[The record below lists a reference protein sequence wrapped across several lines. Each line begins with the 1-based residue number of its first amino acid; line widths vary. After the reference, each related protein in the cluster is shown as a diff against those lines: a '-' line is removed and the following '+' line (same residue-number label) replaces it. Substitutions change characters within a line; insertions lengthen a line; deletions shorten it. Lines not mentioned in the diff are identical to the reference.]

1 MSLKSLVDDLHKEG
15 RRDRDTSRSAAQQL
29 GDKGDA
35 SVLKDLEWARD
46 NHKDK
51 ETQSLAGDAIKKI
64 NKRQSSDSSSSQPAW
79 GQPGQSSQS
88 GQYEITE
95 ATEVAKASEDALLL
109 TLEETQAGSINRDG
123 TPVKDEETGKMKVDA
138 KGVLKAKNTGE
149 EDRIWDIDIRI
160 ADKGLSGLD
169 QENYHVNELDP
180 QEEWTQE
187 YDITDLPESLPLK
200 FSETINTVGTEEP
213 SSILVFGQTME
224 TTLSY
229 EVSAE
234 KKIIDIDFA
243 KDFPEHFSEAQVV
256 SASHGQANIEAGK
269 LTWQI
274 PELDENQTATL
285 QINCKIK
292 VEDTTPKRSGEGTV
306 KFTSKVEGAFSSL
319 NVDGADGLVR
329 NFSYVESD
337 EIEDQP
343 DNWNCK
349 LVLENPSEF
358 PIELRDVLIKKGE
371 YIFVSEEYEATDAV
385 LVQSK
390 GTWESKQ
397 FTLFSEEIP
406 AFEKNITFTVKPE
419 IMYLAKSDLAILD
432 TEMRVA
438 NLRAT
443 KQYGVE
449 TIPSFR
455 QTAVPTTIE
464 FSNIGS
470 LGFSSVTIK
479 DVVPPKFSTEAE
491 DTFKLFINDEEV
503 ATSDY
508 EITYDTGATVKV
520 PEDAEVPEKETGTFD
535 DSSNPER
542 TLVMKI
548 NKLIEPDQTVKLEYT
563 PMVMLPEP
571 DRKFSGQ
578 AEIIAELAEPGPPLD
593 IFVSD
598 WLSGQLVTVVHSR
611 KAIRRGKMVIPGSEA
626 GLYDIELTFVNK
638 GDAAL
643 ENVKVKDLIPE
654 GFKLLNDAFSDLAED
669 ESDPQGTIRVW
680 TFESVEKDQ
689 TVTIT
694 YSLEGQGDDFHVKKL
709 QQTIT

>member
-1 MSLKSLVDDLHKEG
+1 MSLKNLVDDLHKEG
-15 RRDRDTSRSAAQQL
+15 RRDRDVSRSAAQKL
-29 GDKGDA
+29 GEIGDS

-51 ETQSLAGDAIKKI
+51 DTQNLAKDAITKI
-64 NKRQSSDSSSSQPAW
+64 KNRESKSKSGEQPAW
-79 GQPGQSSQS
+79 GNSSSKS
-88 GQYEITE
+88 GQYEITS
-95 ATEVAKASEDALLL
+95 ATEVNVASEDALTL
-109 TLEETQAGSINRDG
+109 TLEETQQGSINRDG
-123 TPVKDEETGKMKVDA
+123 TPVKDEESGKMKVDA
-138 KGVLKAKNTGE
+138 RGVLKAKNSGHT
-149 EDRIWDIDIRI
+149 DRIWDIDIRI
-160 ADKGLSGLD
+160 KDKGLSALD
-169 QENYHVNELDP
+169 QENYHVNELEP
-180 QEEWTQE
+180 QGEWTKE

-200 FSETINTVGTEEP
+200 FKETINTVGTEEP
-213 SSILVFGQTME
+213 SNILVFGQTME
-224 TTLSY
+224 TTLVY
-229 EVSAE
+229 EISAE
-234 KKIIDIDFA
+234 KKLNDINFS
-243 KDFPEHFSEAQVV
+243 KDFPEHFSEAKVI
-256 SASHGQANIEAGK
+256 SASMGKANIESGK
-269 LTWQI
+269 LTWTI
-274 PELDENQTATL
+274 PELQENSSTTL

-292 VEDTTPKRSGEGTV
+292 VEDTTPKRSGEGTI
-306 KFTSKVEGAFSSL
+306 KYTSKVEGAFSSL
-319 NVDGADGLVR
+319 DVDGADGLVK
-329 NFSYVESD
+329 NFSYIDTD

-349 LVLENPSEF
+349 LIFENPSEF

-385 LVQSK
+385 IVPSK
-390 GTWESKQ
+390 GKWESKQ

-406 AFEKNITFTVKPE
+406 SFEKNVTFTIKPE
-419 IMYLAKSDLAILD
+419 IMYLAKSDLSILD

-449 TIPSFR
+449 TIPSYR

-479 DVVPPKFSTEAE
+479 DVVPPKFSTEAKG
-491 DTFKLFINDEEV
+491 TFKLFINDEEV
-503 ATSDY
+503 SSSEY
-508 EITYDTGATVKV
+508 EVNYDNGVTVKV
-520 PEDAEVPEKETGTFD
+520 PQDAQLPEKESRTFD
-535 DSSNPER
+535 DSKLPEK
-542 TLVMKI
+542 TLVLKI
-548 NKLIEPDQTVKLEYT
+548 NKLIEPDKTVKLEYT

-593 IFVSD
+593 IFISD
-598 WLSGQLVTVVHSR
+598 WVSTQVISVVHQR

-643 ENVKVKDLIPE
+643 KNVAVRDLIPE

-669 ESDPQGTIRVW
+669 KSDPQGKIRTW
-680 TFESVEKDQ
+680 TFETVEKDQ

>member
-15 RRDRDTSRSAAQQL
+15 RRDRDTSRSAAQKL
-29 GDKGDA
+29 GEIGDN

-51 ETQSLAGDAIKKI
+51 DTATLAGDAVNKIKK
-64 NKRQSSDSSSSQPAW
+64 RQGKGSGETSGKTSGSQTASDHQM
-79 GQPGQSSQS
+79 
-88 GQYEITE
+88 EITE
-95 ATEVAKASEDALLL
+95 ATEVSKASEDALTLV
-109 TLEETQAGSINRDG
+109 LEETQSGSINRDG
-123 TPVKDEETGKMKVDA
+123 TPVKDEKTGKMAVDA
-138 KGVLKAKNTGE
+138 RGALKAVNSGE

-169 QENYHVNELDP
+169 QEVYHINELEP
-180 QEEWTQE
+180 HEEWTQE
-187 YDITDLPESLPLK
+187 YDITDLPESLPLQFK
-200 FSETINTVGTEEP
+200 ETINTVGTEEP
-213 SSILVFGQTME
+213 SNILVFGQTME

-229 EVSAE
+229 EAKAD
-234 KKIIDIDFA
+234 KKLNDIDFS
-243 KDFPEHFSEAQVV
+243 KDFPAHFSEARVV
-256 SASHGQANIEAGK
+256 STSTGKANIEAGK

-274 PELDENQTATL
+274 PELKENETATL

-292 VEDTTPKRSGEGTV
+292 VEDTTPKRSGEGTL

-329 NFSYVESD
+329 NYSYVEAD

-371 YIFVSEEYEATDAV
+371 YVFVSEEYEASDAV
-385 LVQSK
+385 IVNSK

-406 AFEKNITFTVKPE
+406 SFEKNVTFTIKPE
-419 IMYLAKSDLAILD
+419 IMYLAKSDLSILD

-455 QTAVPTTIE
+455 QTPIPTTIE

-470 LGFSSVTIK
+470 LAFSSVTVK
-479 DVVPPKFSTEAE
+479 DVVPPKFATDKE

-503 ATSDY
+503 STSDY
-508 EITYDTGATVKV
+508 EITYDSGATVKV
-520 PEDAEVPEKETGTFD
+520 PSDAEIQKTSTGSFD
-535 DSSNPER
+535 DSKLPER

-548 NKLIEPDQTVKLEYT
+548 NKTIEPEQTVKLEYT
-563 PMVMLPEP
+563 PIAMLPEP
-571 DRKFSGQ
+571 DRTFSGQ

-598 WLSGQLVTVVHSR
+598 WLSTQLISVVHQR
-611 KAIRRGKMVIPGSEA
+611 KSILRGKQVKTGSEA
-626 GLYDIELTFVNK
+626 GL
-638 GDAAL
+638 
-643 ENVKVKDLIPE
+643 
-654 GFKLLNDAFSDLAED
+654 
-669 ESDPQGTIRVW
+669 
-680 TFESVEKDQ
+680 
-689 TVTIT
+689 
-694 YSLEGQGDDFHVKKL
+694 
-709 QQTIT
+709 